1 MILGLGAS
9 WKVLMGKLKVYF
21 GCVNASMTEK
31 KLMGSMALEFA
42 VGVASPD

>member
-1 MILGLGAS
+1 MILGLAPS
-9 WKVLMGKLKVYF
+9 WKVFVGKLKVYL

-31 KLMGSMALEFA
+31 KLMGSIPVDC